1 MKFSICN
8 SCITI
13 GDTVI
18 SKFQSI
24 LIVITTS
31 LSFIL
36 SYFLE
41 LTVDNYQQ
49 YFAVVGVVLLD
60 GLFGI
65 LAGIKREGF
74 LTFKALK
81 ILRTGVT
88 WIIILT
94 VLLSVE
100 QGIEGTFWLSETI
113 MIPFILFQLISALKN
128 ASMAGYI
135 DSGLLNTILDK
146 IDKHKGTRS

>member
-13 GDTVI
+13 GDIVI
-18 SKFQSI
+18 TKFQSI

-60 GLFGI
+60 GLFGV

-88 WIIILT
+88 WVIILT

-100 QGIEGTFWLSETI
+100 LGIEGTFWLSETI

-146 IDKHKGTRS
+146 IDKHKGMRS